1 MAELVEAGIP
11 LSDAVERLRPFPATF
26 APILR
31 WGEQTPALAEAF
43 RGTAEMCEGRFRF
56 QGVLADTIVL
66 PVMAIVVL
74 FIGGISIVA
83 FILPLIG
90 LIQKLS

>member
-1 MAELVEAGIP
+1 
-11 LSDAVERLRPFPATF
+11 
-26 APILR
+26 
-31 WGEQTPALAEAF
+31 
-43 RGTAEMCEGRFRF
+43 MCEGRFRF
-56 QGVLADTIVL
+56 QGVFADTIVL